1 MKLESS
7 GNKNHTRVRRM
18 LTRIQCDQ
26 RNYRFRFS
34 GCDLEKKAKL
44 KAIQLN
50 PVKQSKLGQ
59 AIAT

>member
-1 MKLESS
+1 MKLENS

-34 GCDLEKKAKL
+34 CSDLEKKAKL
-44 KAIQLN
+44 KAIQL
-50 PVKQSKLGQ
+50 KQSKLGQ